1 MAGSDRYITVKVLV
15 SYLFLL
21 FIAVFSVT
29 YIYNLIEE
37 TDLIEQSDALPRQKS
52 YLVNQT
58 LSLIYESEAIG
69 QLLDQASN
77 MGHYNRTLKQAKQNL
92 DSLRSLTT
100 DSVQQLKIDTIGQLL
115 DQKRWYTKQLMETW
129 KESLTERIYI
139 TNIERLIEIP
149 DTVVNEVVIQKH
161 IEVQQDTVVVPRKRL
176 GFFKRLAEVFVPTK
190 QDTSIIINTTEHV
203 VMDTLVRSYNP
214 ADTIVSV
221 LRSLQDS
228 VIEQRGQLINE
239 LQERAR
245 NLRYN
250 NSLLTNRINLLL
262 RDIEKEELEISMNQM
277 LKRQDLLRETSQLI
291 ARIAVGSVVVV
302 LLFSLLIGHDL
313 SRSRFYRQQLERAKR
328 HAEQLSEGRERLM
341 LAISHDIRAPLS
353 SIMGY
358 IELLLRRHPDD
369 RQRYFLEN
377 MQSSS
382 EHILSLVNDL
392 LDDQRLAAGE
402 MEIHA
407 IPFRLATLF
416 QEIHTSFKP
425 LADARGL
432 QFVLNLKEEKLC
444 DRVYLSDPIRIRQ
457 MVGNLLSNAF
467 KFTQEGRVVVLVSL
481 REQDAQQYELAVSV
495 SDTGC
500 GIGKADQAHLF
511 EEFSRLENAAEV
523 EGFGLGLSIT
533 LKLLQLMGGSI
544 TLTSDVG
551 KGSDFTIHLPIRL
564 ADDQSLQEENRTED
578 VQLSVAEGYKVR
590 CLLVDDDPLQ
600 LTLTEELL
608 RQSEVQVLCCSDPH
622 QVLKQL
628 QNTRFD
634 AVVTDI
640 QMPGWNG
647 YELLRKIRT
656 SGIPGTESLP
666 VVALSASIA
675 EESQHYLQA
684 GFTAFLNKPFT
695 PAQLITLLN
704 QILSLQLRSDDRL
717 DFSSLTAFA
726 NGDPEAEQSI
736 LKMFREETDKHIA
749 LLKQALQ
756 EEDQE
761 LSARIAHKIIP
772 LFRMSGANE
781 LVQRLRLLE
790 KREIADEDAWRRL
803 LSEVIE
809 QVSWLVQTLQQ
820 ETVQR
825 N

>member
-29 YIYNLIEE
+29 YIYNLIEK

-69 QLLDQASN
+69 QLLDQAPN

-402 MEIHA
+402 MEVHA

-432 QFVLNLKEEKLC
+432 RFVLNLKEEKLC

-500 GIGKADQAHLF
+500 GIAKADQA
-511 EEFSRLENAAEV
+511 
-523 EGFGLGLSIT
+523 
-533 LKLLQLMGGSI
+533 
-544 TLTSDVG
+544 
-551 KGSDFTIHLPIRL
+551 
-564 ADDQSLQEENRTED
+564 
-578 VQLSVAEGYKVR
+578 
-590 CLLVDDDPLQ
+590 
-600 LTLTEELL
+600 
-608 RQSEVQVLCCSDPH
+608 
-622 QVLKQL
+622 
-628 QNTRFD
+628 
-634 AVVTDI
+634 
-640 QMPGWNG
+640 
-647 YELLRKIRT
+647 
-656 SGIPGTESLP
+656 
-666 VVALSASIA
+666 
-675 EESQHYLQA
+675 
-684 GFTAFLNKPFT
+684 
-695 PAQLITLLN
+695 
-704 QILSLQLRSDDRL
+704 
-717 DFSSLTAFA
+717 
-726 NGDPEAEQSI
+726 
-736 LKMFREETDKHIA
+736 
-749 LLKQALQ
+749 
-756 EEDQE
+756 
-761 LSARIAHKIIP
+761 
-772 LFRMSGANE
+772 
-781 LVQRLRLLE
+781 
-790 KREIADEDAWRRL
+790 
-803 LSEVIE
+803 
-809 QVSWLVQTLQQ
+809 
-820 ETVQR
+820 
-825 N
+825 